1 MGFRFYGNFWSTKI
15 AYCNF
20 EQSIQPIEASLAQ
33 QGNIVE
39 NRVDM
44 LTDPEIIKSINRE
57 SKEGIDF
64 EDLRRE
70 LTI

>member
-1 MGFRFYGNFWSTKI
+1 M
-15 AYCNF
+15 
-20 EQSIQPIEASLAQ
+20 
-33 QGNIVE
+33 E

-44 LTDPEIIKSINRE
+44 LANWKSINRE

>member
-1 MGFRFYGNFWSTKI
+1 M
-15 AYCNF
+15 
-20 EQSIQPIEASLAQ
+20 
-33 QGNIVE
+33 E

-44 LTDPEIIKSINRE
+44 LTDAEIIKSINRE